1 MYKKK
6 YITIV
11 FFFIFFTS
19 ISFAQKSRDMEKF
32 GFIDLRTDSMQVP
45 FYIDGVYIGKHPLKN
60 PVPVL
65 PGFHL
70 VSYLPPELTKKYVEE
85 DLSDA
90 YKRVYVAPNDT
101 LMVFLFYEH
110 YIVETK
116 TLDRQ
121 FMVKRITAMT
131 LVMMAIFLIFQ
142 IS

>member
-1 MYKKK
+1 VFR
-6 YITIV
+6 YIYIAIIV
-11 FFFIFFTS
+11 LLVVESTS
-19 ISFAQKSRDMEKF
+19 GQKSRDLEKF
-32 GFIDLRTDSMQVP
+32 GFIDIKTDSMQVP
-45 FYIDGVYIGKHPLKN
+45 FYIDGIFIGKHPINN
-60 PVPVL
+60 PVPVT

-101 LMVFLFYEH
+101 LEVFMFYEH
-110 YIVETK
+110 YVVETK

-121 FMVKRITAMT
+121 YMVKRITALS
-131 LVMMAIFLIFQ
+131 LVVMAIFLLFQ

>member
-1 MYKKK
+1 MYRNK
-6 YITIV
+6 YIITIA
-11 FFFIFFTS
+11 IFFCLIE
-19 ISFAQKSRDMEKF
+19 ISFSQSSRDMEKF

-45 FYIDGVYIGKHPLKN
+45 FYIDGIFIGKHPINN

-90 YKRVYVAPNDT
+90 YKRVYVAPKDT
-101 LMVFLFYEH
+101 LEVFLFYDH
-110 YIVETK
+110 YVVETR
-116 TLDRQ
+116 TLDQ
-121 FMVKRITAMT
+121 QYMVKRLTAIS
-131 LVMMAIFLIFQ
+131 LIMMAIFLIFQ

>member
-1 MYKKK
+1 MRTNLK
-6 YITIV
+6 IIIGLLLCLTH
-11 FFFIFFTS
+11 F
-19 ISFAQKSRDMEKF
+19 SFSQKSRDLEKF

-45 FYIDGVYIGKHPLKN
+45 FYIDGIFIGKHPIKN

-70 VSYLPPELTKKYVEE
+70 VSYLPPELTKRYVEE

-101 LMVFLFYEH
+101 LEVFLFYDN

-121 FMVKRITAMT
+121 YMAKRLTALS

>member
-1 MYKKK
+1 MRTNIK
-6 YITIV
+6 IIIGLLLCLTD
-11 FFFIFFTS
+11 F
-19 ISFAQKSRDMEKF
+19 SFPQKSRDMEKF

-45 FYIDGVYIGKHPLKN
+45 FYIDGIFIGKHPIKN

-70 VSYLPPELTKKYVEE
+70 VSYLPPELTKRYVEE
-85 DLSDA
+85 DLSGA

-101 LMVFLFYEH
+101 LEVFLFYDN

-121 FMVKRITAMT
+121 YMAKRLTALS